1 MALVR
6 TKTIKETKKLA
17 YLSNVYQKIDKQN
30 KVNKVQKVKTKK
42 KTNSTKIK
50 TNNITISRQEIIK
63 DFIAL
68 SFLLTFA
75 AIGYI
80 LAKLI

>member
-17 YLSNVYQKIDKQN
+17 YLSNVYQKIDKQ
-30 KVNKVQKVKTKK
+30 NKVQKVKTKK

-63 DFIAL
+63 DFISL